1 MSQSIRARLEAYAA
15 TRRCLL
21 VHLEQLRTAR
31 QLAERVCS
39 TAPDTAPDLQP
50 RLQDLEQRCTET
62 ASDLYYCM
70 EEAECLIHQL
80 SAPLHREILERRY
93 LQEESFRQIAAAT
106 HYSEGHIR
114 RLHRTA
120 LAELAA
126 KNEFPAP
133 LSAS

>member
-1 MSQSIRARLEAYAA
+1 MSQDIRARLDAYAA

-21 VHLEQLRTAR
+21 VHLEQLRTAK

-39 TAPDTAPDLQP
+39 TAPDTAPDLAP
-50 RLQDLEQRCTET
+50 RLKDLTDRCTET

-70 EEAECLIHQL
+70 EEAQCLIHRL
-80 SAPLHREILERRY
+80 SVPLLREILERRY
-93 LQEESFRQIAAAT
+93 LQEETFRQIAAAT

-114 RLHRTA
+114 RLHRAA

-126 KNEFPAP
+126 KSNPP
-133 LSAS
+133 VSSSAS